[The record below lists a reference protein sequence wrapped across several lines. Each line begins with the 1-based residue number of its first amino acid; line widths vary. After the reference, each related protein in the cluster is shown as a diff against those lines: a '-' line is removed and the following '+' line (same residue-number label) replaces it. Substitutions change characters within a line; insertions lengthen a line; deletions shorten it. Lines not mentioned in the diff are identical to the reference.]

1 MLDKI
6 FNTQYNLSVTN
17 NQHTNTMNKETQFKI
32 TEAKGNR
39 NVNFDIINGSDLD
52 NFCIITEQISQ
63 TSLGIMIKKMN
74 ELIRGKGEAVVR
86 AAILPNGNVSV
97 DLV

>member
-1 MLDKI
+1 MK
-6 FNTQYNLSVTN
+6 T
-17 NQHTNTMNKETQFKI
+17 ETQFKI
-32 TEAKGNR
+32 IETKGNR
-39 NVNFDIINGSDLD
+39 NMHFDIVNGSDLD

-63 TSLGIMIKKMN
+63 TAIGTMVKKMN
-74 ELIRGKGEAVVR
+74 ELVRGRGEAIVR

>member
-1 MLDKI
+1 
-6 FNTQYNLSVTN
+6 
-17 NQHTNTMNKETQFKI
+17 MNRETHFRI
-32 TEAKGNR
+32 VETKGNR
-39 NVNFDIINGSDLD
+39 NMNWEIINGSDLD

-74 ELIRGKGEAVVR
+74 ELIRGRGEAVVR
-86 AAILPNGNVSV
+86 ASILPNGNVSV